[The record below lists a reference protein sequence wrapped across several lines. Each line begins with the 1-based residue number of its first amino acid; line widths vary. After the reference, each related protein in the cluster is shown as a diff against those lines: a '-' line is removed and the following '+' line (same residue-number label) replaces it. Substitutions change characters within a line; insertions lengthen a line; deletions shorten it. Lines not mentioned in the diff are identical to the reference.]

1 MLIIKLKERWN
12 MQDTAST
19 NKTQKISF
27 EDYKKQVR
35 DFLIK
40 TWHYTLDGANKLM
53 KSYEDDLPEF
63 FETGWKP
70 NEAGFAMIIGY

>member
-1 MLIIKLKERWN
+1 
-12 MQDTAST
+12 MQDTTTT
-19 NKTQKISF
+19 NNLQEINF
-27 EDYKKQVR
+27 EEYKKQIR
-35 DFLIK
+35 NFLIE